1 MGLYVQGGRKI
12 SGMYM
17 ADGHGGSKKIG
28 GMYYANG
35 QGNVKKIFQSTLPVG
50 TMLWNEKKAFTDS
63 GFTRINKNLL
73 KDQVVKLPYPI
84 AMLKN
89 GLKISVSKWL
99 YFFNGGENPYWKTGP
114 LNTTY
119 PSPSIVKYYIKLNP
133 SGNALVSKSD
143 LLTGSEVTVFKMST
157 LSDSG
162 SMTDSGTLS
171 IKLVDDYTIQFISHS
186 NDIYRNGQSYYS
198 LRNSTAFE
206 IDQETYDG
214 WIIIDSIESY

>member
-1 MGLYVQGGRKI
+1 MGLYIQGGKKVG
-12 SGMYM
+12 GMYM

-63 GFTRINKNLL
+63 GFTRTNENLL

-84 AMLKN
+84 VMLKN

-114 LNTTY
+114 LTTTY
-119 PSPSIVKYYIKLNP
+119 PSPGIVSYYIKLNP

-162 SMTDSGTLS
+162 SMMDSGTLS
-171 IKLVDDYTIQFISHS
+171 IKLVDDYTIQFISNS
-186 NDIYRNGQSYYS
+186 DNIYRDTIINS

-206 IDQETYDG
+206 IDREIYDG